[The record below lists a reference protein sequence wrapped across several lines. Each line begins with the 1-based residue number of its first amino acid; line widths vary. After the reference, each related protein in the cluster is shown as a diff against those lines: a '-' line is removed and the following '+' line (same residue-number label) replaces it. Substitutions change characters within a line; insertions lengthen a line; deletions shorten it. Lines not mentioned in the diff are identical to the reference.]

1 MNTSISNPRKPW
13 IAVVLSLLCTGLG
26 QIYCGRFLKGITLF
40 TISIITTPLTY
51 LAALCGSATAVLVML
66 FLACGLVPIVYL
78 YAVVDSFFV
87 ARRSEPDFQRKDYN
101 NAGVY
106 SLFVI
111 LAMVLPLG
119 AATQIKA
126 NVFEAFKCPAG
137 SMVPTIV
144 PGDRFLVNK
153 TVYNPTPPERG
164 AVVVFR
170 NPEDREIMYVKRV
183 IGVPGDTV
191 AVLDN
196 EVFLNGARL
205 TREERPPLKVGWPD
219 ATVSGTLYYE
229 TNGRERYLIAI
240 DREAE
245 PLDDFPETAVPRG
258 TCFVLGDN
266 RNNSRDSRSFGF
278 VPFGDVVGRAQYIY
292 FPAKSWARFGTI
304 EGD

>member
-1 MNTSISNPRKPW
+1 MAIVRSDSRPSARARSRLPATMVW
-13 IAVVLSLLCTGLG
+13 TAWLSAC
-26 QIYCGRFLKGITLF
+26 K
-40 TISIITTPLTY
+40 TIC
-51 LAALCGSATAVLVML
+51 AGEGASATSTWSSLGKGMVKTRRVDK
-66 FLACGLVPIVYL
+66 GPIKKRPCPPL
-78 YAVVDSFFV
+78 
-87 ARRSEPDFQRKDYN
+87 
-101 NAGVY
+101 
-106 SLFVI
+106 

-137 SMVPTIV
+137 SMIPTIV

-196 EVFLNGARL
+196 EVFVNGARL
-205 TREERPPLKVGWPD
+205 TREERLPLKVGWPD
-219 ATVSGTLYYE
+219 ATVSGTLYCE

-240 DREAE
+240 DRGAE
-245 PLDDFPETAVPRG
+245 QVDDFPETIVPRG
-258 TCFVLGDN
+258 ACFVLGDN
-266 RNNSRDSRSFGF
+266 RNNSRDSRFFGF

-292 FPAKSWARFGTI
+292 FPAQSWSRFGTI
-304 EGD
+304 ERD